1 MAWSDAEFVA
11 FLTQDAIPANEHWL
25 VNLVSGLERQPD
37 AAGCFGRH
45 VAHDDAPWLIKQEL
59 ERYFRALE
67 QFPKAL
73 SIHTKPDRIRQ
84 KDQYWR
90 KILHFYSDNN
100 SCLRKSIW
108 KEIPLPCIPFGEDQL
123 WAEAIIRRGYT
134 KVYAADAVVKHSHHY
149 TAKETYNRARIEAEF
164 YATCFGHSIHASRT
178 GMDQAISR
186 DCCDAVNRAIKA
198 QDQCSAEHL
207 AQQLECIIAKH
218 CGGDPALRDTPQS
231 KQASRDLRAVK
242 VPKTSVALQS
252 KFDVAMN
259 MKEVFIKCCQAHQWP
274 PIHINLDEH
283 VQLDSTTIDAEA
295 KAALSQGKPTLC
307 LALIDLAKTFDL
319 QSIEQLELKAFALQQ
334 LQGKATAATQGITT
348 ADATLQGLVNR
359 LLQTCQQQQWPPQFL
374 QADATAS
381 DPWETEKTILQ
392 EAEAAR
398 NADRTELSLHLIET
412 TLEAGLDS
420 PWFHHLKARALQK
433 LEKCA
438 EAIQIWEELSIEEIE
453 GFSDTVRSSL
463 KAARADQALAKA
475 RQQDASGALDAAIA
489 SLTSALL
496 SDPDQKTVETS
507 LKSMLRKRRQGDR
520 AAQESSPLEDHQD
533 ELDLNQA
540 VLLQAEQLL
549 DSQEAVQGAG

>member
-1 MAWSDAEFVA
+1 MLIDSASTDGTLERLQGFAEGQAHVSIHRIS
-11 FLTQDAIPANEHWL
+11 QDEFSTATPVTEVWLGVTRIRCLSHPGRDSRDEHWL

-73 SIHTKPDRIRQ
+73 SIHTEPDRIRQ

-186 DCCDAVNRAIKA
+186 DCCDAVNRAVKA

-218 CGGDPALRDTPQS
+218 CGGDPALQHIP
-231 KQASRDLRAVK
+231 QAS
-242 VPKTSVALQS
+242 
-252 KFDVAMN
+252 
-259 MKEVFIKCCQAHQWP
+259 
-274 PIHINLDEH
+274 
-283 VQLDSTTIDAEA
+283 
-295 KAALSQGKPTLC
+295 AAG
-307 LALIDLAKTFDL
+307 
-319 QSIEQLELKAFALQQ
+319 
-334 LQGKATAATQGITT
+334 G
-348 ADATLQGLVNR
+348 
-359 LLQTCQQQQWPPQFL
+359 
-374 QADATAS
+374 
-381 DPWETEKTILQ
+381 
-392 EAEAAR
+392 
-398 NADRTELSLHLIET
+398 
-412 TLEAGLDS
+412 
-420 PWFHHLKARALQK
+420 
-433 LEKCA
+433 
-438 EAIQIWEELSIEEIE
+438 
-453 GFSDTVRSSL
+453 
-463 KAARADQALAKA
+463 
-475 RQQDASGALDAAIA
+475 
-489 SLTSALL
+489 
-496 SDPDQKTVETS
+496 
-507 LKSMLRKRRQGDR
+507 
-520 AAQESSPLEDHQD
+520 
-533 ELDLNQA
+533 
-540 VLLQAEQLL
+540 
-549 DSQEAVQGAG
+549 